1 MTIIDQIKFMSDI
14 MNKSIKIGSVVLI
27 MLFSLIGNYAYTF
40 YEDVNDYVILNINK
54 VNQDPDPAIAGDV
67 ITSYSIHY
75 TKLYET

>member
-1 MTIIDQIKFMSDI
+1 

-67 ITSYSIHY
+67 FDLRSVLKMTVEVGREIS
-75 TKLYET
+75 L